1 MYRCLQRHQH
11 AAPCQCQLHQPQL
24 QHILVHQLR
33 PGYRKISRI
42 QLFTFALLRTCVCV
56 CAELVCVLTE
66 LACPES
72 VQVNQLDNSSLLVLM
87 ESK

>member
-1 MYRCLQRHQH
+1 MQHPVSVNYINLNSNTSWFTNSGLGTVKSPAFSFLRLRCCGH
-11 AAPCQCQLHQPQL
+11 
-24 QHILVHQLR
+24 
-33 PGYRKISRI
+33 
-42 QLFTFALLRTCVCV
+42 VCV